1 VKTGLALLCSLAF
14 AGGCGKKHGGGPA
27 AEVAGLSA
35 VPVSAEVVISADV
48 PRVADSPLV
57 ERAVDQLL
65 VRDPDLAD
73 RWQKLHDSCKLD
85 VHRISHVLLAIGP
98 RGNQNGVGTG
108 PVLMVATGKITEN
121 ELVTCVRAMVGSG
134 GGDVTAKTVAG
145 HTLYAARDG
154 SRIMFFSF
162 GRADTVLLSSNEQFI
177 TEALTPGKKATDN
190 AELGAW
196 IALADQKAPVW
207 AAGRTDPTLRDR
219 LVKVTSGTLSAG
231 PQAIVLSLDPTSG
244 AKLDLGAVMASP
256 TDAKALES
264 FAKNQIT
271 LLGMAAQKF
280 SAGKLV
286 DKIEVSSTGTVV
298 HVRVALTLDEVNQLV
313 SALDGKGSAAQDSP
327 PAGSGSGSG
336 PQ

>member
-1 VKTGLALLCSLAF
+1 VKKALLALCGLALAW
-14 AGGCGKKHGGGPA
+14 GCGKKHGGGPA

-35 VPVSAEVVISADV
+35 VPVSADVVISADV
-48 PRVADSPLV
+48 ARVAGSPIV
-57 ERAVDQLL
+57 SRAVDQLMI
-65 VRDPDLAD
+65 RDPDLAD
-73 RWQKLHDSCKLD
+73 RWQRLHDSCKLD
-85 VHRISHVLLAIGP
+85 ITRFSHLLLAIGP

-108 PVLMVATGKITEN
+108 PVLMVATGKVTEN
-121 ELVTCVRAMVGSG
+121 ELVACVRAMVGSG

-145 HTLYAARDG
+145 HTLYQARDG

-177 TEALTPGKKATDN
+177 TEALSPGKKATDN

-207 AAGRTDPTLRDR
+207 AAGRADPSLRDR
-219 LVKVTSGTLSAG
+219 LVKVTNGALSAG

-244 AKLDLGAVMASP
+244 AKVDLGAVMASAA
-256 TDAKALES
+256 DAKALES
-264 FAKNQIT
+264 FSKSQIA
-271 LLGMAAQKF
+271 LLGMAAQKV

-286 DKIEVSSTGTVV
+286 DKIEVTSTGSVV

-313 SALDGKGSAAQDSP
+313 SALDGKGSAAQDSS

-336 PQ
+336 P

>member
-1 VKTGLALLCSLAF
+1 VNRTLLALAALAL
-14 AGGCGKKHGGGPA
+14 ACGCGKKHGGGPA

-48 PRVADSPLV
+48 ARVSDSPIV
-57 ERAVDQLL
+57 SRAVDQLMM
-65 VRDPDLAD
+65 RDPDLAD

-85 VHRISHVLLAIGP
+85 PTRIQHVLLAIGP

-108 PVLMVATGKITEN
+108 PVLMVATGKITEA
-121 ELVTCVRAMVGSG
+121 ELTSCVRSMVGSG

-145 HTLYAARDG
+145 HTLYQARDG

-207 AAGRTDPTLRDR
+207 AAGKADPNLRDR
-219 LVKVTSGTLSAG
+219 LVKVTNGALTAG
-231 PQAIVLSLDPTSG
+231 PQAIVLSFDPTSG

-256 TDAKALES
+256 ADAKALES
-264 FAKNQIT
+264 FAKSQIA
-271 LLGMAAQKF
+271 LLGMAAQQL

-298 HVRVALTLDEVNQLV
+298 HVRVNLTLDEVNQLI

-327 PAGSGSGSG
+327 PAEAGSGSGSE
-336 PQ
+336 